1 MKKMFTVFKTPN
13 QYYLFDG
20 NISKLVCVSESM
32 FFSLQRILDDKAE
45 EGDFLYLKKLQEN
58 GICLDSAL
66 KEI

>member
-45 EGDFLYLKKLQEN
+45 EGDFLYLKKL
-58 GICLDSAL
+58 
-66 KEI
+66 